1 VQNRHY
7 QLKDSR
13 ILPEVGFGIEHLG
26 AYRNT
31 EPTPLHT
38 HDVVEL
44 GYVLEGEGTHIIGDR
59 HFPNAPGSLG
69 IVHYTQPH
77 VITTGERPMSVIN
90 LYLDL
95 QRFALPDLGEELCG
109 ALYAIL
115 PMHPSLRHRRNAFVH
130 LQFPPQA
137 SHEQALWAMLAEQRA
152 QRSGYREAMRSHL
165 SVFLISCARAALEQE
180 QRPALAEVGEGEA
193 KIERLRRAFDANPA
207 AAVAIDELAARLGWS
222 APHLCRAFRRHTGM
236 SVVTYLHRQRINAAM
251 VRLRSGTD
259 SILAI
264 ALACGFNDP
273 SFFSRIFRSVA
284 GCTPR
289 DYRNRFR
296 ASAAAAVA

>member
-1 VQNRHY
+1 VQTRHY
-7 QLKDSR
+7 QLKDTK
-13 ILPEVGFGIEHLG
+13 ILNGVGFGIEHLPD
-26 AYRNT
+26 YRNT
-31 EPTPLHT
+31 EALPLHT

-44 GYVLEGEGTHIIGDR
+44 GYVLQGEGMHVIGDR
-59 HFPNAPGSLG
+59 RFPNAPGSLG

-115 PMHPSLRHRRNAFVH
+115 PMHPSLRHRRNEFVH

-137 SHEQALWAMLAEQRA
+137 THERALWAMLEEQRA
-152 QRSGYREAMRSHL
+152 GRSGYRESMRSHL
-165 SVFLISCARAALEQE
+165 TVFLISCARAALELG
-180 QRPALAEVGEGEA
+180 QRPVLAEVSESEA
-193 KIERLRRAFDANPA
+193 KVERLRREFDGNPA
-207 AAVAIDELAARLGWS
+207 AAVVLDELAGRLGWS
-222 APHLCRAFRRHTGM
+222 TPHLCRAFRRHTGM
-236 SVVTYLHRQRINAAM
+236 SVVRYLHRQRINAAM
-251 VRLRSGTD
+251 VRLRSSSE

-264 ALACGFNDP
+264 ALASGFNDP
-273 SFFSRIFRSVA
+273 SFFSRTFRAAA

-289 DYRNRFR
+289 DYRSRFR
-296 ASAAAAVA
+296 AVAGAASA